1 MIDETHGYD
10 SLDCIPH
17 LIAVQSWGLQHDAY
31 IELEVVAV
39 NLFDD
44 IRDIRFYAFA
54 HTLFVLV
61 NVTTMDE
68 NFVSCCFLEEL
79 REKFRLMYWEGGEI
93 KSCEVETCIA
103 EPFVNG
109 KMRWWSAE
117 TTFNTL
123 VHKTSRGRVAVAV
136 ALPKLAVDILGVGTL
151 SDAADDN
158 KVSISTRRTPSWH
171 HL

>member
-39 NLFDD
+39 NLFVD

-123 VHKTSRGRVAVAV
+123 VPQDKPRKGCSSRGIAQAGSRYF
-136 ALPKLAVDILGVGTL
+136 GRGNT
-151 SDAADDN
+151 
-158 KVSISTRRTPSWH
+158 
-171 HL
+171 